1 MSYSFGQHI
10 TIGEK
15 TMSFSVKFHLSRK
28 LADGKHTVLVFI
40 SGYEKAKR
48 LRISTDV
55 SIESE
60 KHFDTK
66 KRSINAKD
74 SFFEMKNRRLKSIET
89 AILKAWYTIQE
100 QYEQSEH
107 LPNTSEIED
116 KLRYAVT
123 KRETQKANFFAELQK
138 FIETKDTPKTKA
150 NYIAL
155 KNSLM
160 EHNPS
165 WSWKE
170 CTDDG
175 ITKYT
180 KHLLQEKKLKSGT
193 ANVRVV
199 YLRSFLNYCAEKNI
213 VSLNNSYK
221 KTEVPKASKAKKR
234 HLLNKE
240 QLIQYSRFHF
250 SDKRQSIA
258 KNLFLF
264 ATVTG
269 QRISDVWRIKPES
282 VVNNIWHFFQQKTG
296 VEMEIPLI
304 DAAVQMLKE
313 TNYFAEI
320 KSIAARSKRKDGV
333 SEPCNDFN
341 KDLKESFR
349 NLGLIQD
356 VYTPEGVKQHFETI
370 CFHDARALFST
381 LCQQYRYSDSLAR
394 TITGHQS
401 KDTLNDYQKTSNE
414 TKLKMLQNIF
424 QGL

>member
-48 LRISTDV
+48 LRISTDI

-60 KHFDTK
+60 KHFDAK
-66 KRSINAKD
+66 KRTINAKD
-74 SFFEMKNRRLKSIET
+74 SFFEMKNKRLKSIET
-89 AILKAWYTIQE
+89 AILKAWYTIQD

-123 KRETQKANFFAELQK
+123 KRETQKANFFAELNK
-138 FIETKDTPKTKA
+138 FIETKDTPKTKL

-155 KNSLM
+155 KNSLINY
-160 EHNPS
+160 NPS
-165 WSWKE
+165 WSWND

-193 ANVRVV
+193 ANIRVV
-199 YLRSFLNYCAEKNI
+199 GLKSFLNYCAEKNI
-213 VSLNNSYK
+213 VALNESYK
-221 KTEVPKASKAKKR
+221 KTEVPKPNKAKKR
-234 HLLNKE
+234 HLLTKE

-250 SDKRQSIA
+250 SDKRQSLAQSI
-258 KNLFLF
+258 FLF
-264 ATVTG
+264 ATVTA
-269 QRISDVWRIKPES
+269 QRVSDVWQIKPES
-282 VVNNIWHFFQQKTG
+282 IVNNIWHFSQQKTG
-296 VEMEIPLI
+296 TEMEIPLI
-304 DAAVQMLKE
+304 DKAVQILKE
-313 TNYFAEI
+313 TNYFSELKA
-320 KSIAARSKRKDGV
+320 IAARTKRKDNHV
-333 SEPCNDFN
+333 EPCNN
-341 KDLKESFR
+341 HSNDLKESFR
-349 NLGLIQD
+349 NFGLIED
-356 VYTPEGVKQHFETI
+356 VYTPEGIKQHFETI
-370 CFHDARALFST
+370 GFHDARALFST
-381 LCQQYRYSDSLAR
+381 LCQAYGYSDSMAR

-414 TKLKMLQNIF
+414 TKLKMLQDIF

>member
-1 MSYSFGQHI
+1 
-10 TIGEK
+10 
-15 TMSFSVKFHLSRK
+15 MSFAIKFHLSRK

-48 LRISTDV
+48 LRISTDI

-66 KRSINAKD
+66 KRTINAKD
-74 SFFEMKNRRLKSIET
+74 SFYELKNRRLKSIET

-100 QYEQSEH
+100 QSEQSEH
-107 LPNTSEIED
+107 LPSTTEIEN

-123 KRETQKANFFAELQK
+123 KRETQKANFFAELNK

-160 EHNPS
+160 DYNSS
-165 WSWKE
+165 WSWND

-180 KHLLQEKKLKSGT
+180 KHLLHEKKLKSGS
-193 ANVRVV
+193 ANIRVV
-199 YLRSFLNYCAEKNI
+199 GLKSFLNYCAEEKI
-213 VSLNNSYK
+213 VALNESYK

-240 QLIQYSRFHF
+240 QLVQYSKFHF
-250 SDKRQSIA
+250 SNSRQKLAQSI
-258 KNLFLF
+258 FLF

-269 QRISDVWRIKPES
+269 QRISDVWQVQPQSI
-282 VVNNIWHFFQQKTG
+282 VNNIWHFTQQKTG

-304 DAAVQMLKE
+304 DKAIHILKE
-313 TNYFAEI
+313 TNYFAEL
-320 KSIAARSKRKDGV
+320 KAIAARSKRKDDIV
-333 SEPCNDFN
+333 EPCSNYS

-349 NLGLIQD
+349 NFLTED
-356 VYTPEGVKQHFETI
+356 VYIISEGIKQQQFETVG
-370 CFHDARALFST
+370 FHDARALFST
-381 LCQQYRYSDSLAR
+381 LCQAYRYSDSLAR
-394 TITGHQS
+394 AITGHQEN
-401 KDTLNDYQKTSNE
+401 DTLNDYQKTSNE
-414 TKLKMLQNIF
+414 TKLKMLNDIF